1 MKNVVAWPNLIMT
14 LVLWPLI
21 VAASMGPSF
30 AASDVSMR
38 SPTVSDSVEMTSIG
52 TPLSEYLGTPPATT
66 SPDGKTFVIV
76 ARKGN
81 VGRNSNDYALLLFHK
96 EGVFL
101 SPQPDVVVSFSSMS
115 NRPGIDNVRWIGN
128 RTVGFLGAP
137 ENEPQQI
144 YSYDLTTRV
153 LTKRT
158 HSDTDIVCFD
168 ATSDFTTIVYMSRP
182 RPTYFFD
189 RKTLDRGL
197 IIDQQW
203 LPELM
208 MGSSSDLT
216 VGFIHAFE
224 LFVDRNGQPREQVP
238 TPEDLPLPLWGIWL
252 SADGAY
258 AVAGAMTKQMPTS
271 WIPYTDVATPG
282 SKGTRYL
289 LIDVQ
294 RSSARPLISGNGG
307 SGAPGTSIFSTVV
320 WLAESRSVVVSD
332 VYLPLDVSND
342 SLRAERAKTRYT
354 LEINADTGVLI
365 PITTGRFDL
374 ITAQAMTQKIFLAKH
389 SGTATRDASLAYQK
403 IHGVWQRTNTTSE
416 RDADIVEEQDLNTPP
431 RLFAVGLHGHE
442 RTLLL
447 DLNPQFRNVRFGRV
461 EAIDWK
467 GKDGHEAKGG
477 LYLPTDYGVGKRYPL
492 VIQTHGW
499 NPERFTID
507 GESAAGFAAQALA
520 GKGFIVVQMDE
531 RYGDVE
537 STEREGPMQVGL
549 YEALIDYLDG
559 RKLIDRTR
567 IGLMGWSR
575 SGFGV
580 RYALEFSKYPI
591 AAAAVVDGM
600 DASYFQYMVDLPFP
614 DGAVTE
620 TYTGIQ
626 GGDPLRGGLQKWERN
641 ATGFNLSKV
650 KTPVRLVALG
660 LHSVLE
666 NNWEWFAGL
675 EHLNKPVELILLRDA
690 LHSPVRPSERITA
703 QEGDV
708 DWFCFWLKDEED
720 HNPQKAEQYARWR
733 ELRKKQALVN
743 SDGTQ

>member
-1 MKNVVAWPNLIMT
+1 MKNAVVWPNLIKT
-14 LVLWPLI
+14 LVLWTLM
-21 VAASMGPSF
+21 VAASIGRSF
-30 AASDVSMR
+30 SASDVSMR
-38 SPTVSDSVEMTSIG
+38 SPTVSDSIEMTGIG
-52 TPLSEYLGTPPATT
+52 TPLSEYLGAPPATT
-66 SPDGKTFVIV
+66 SPNGKVFAIV

-81 VGRNSNDYALLLFHK
+81 IQRNSNDYTLLLFHK
-96 EGVFL
+96 DSVFL
-101 SPQPDVVVSFSSMS
+101 SPQPDVVVSFSSRS

-128 RTVGFLGAP
+128 TTVAFLGAP
-137 ENEPQQI
+137 ESEPQQI

-153 LTKRT
+153 LMKRT

-168 ATSDFTTIVYMSRP
+168 ARSDFTTIVYMSRP
-182 RPTYFFD
+182 RPSYFFD
-189 RKTLDRGL
+189 RKTLDSGL
-197 IIDQQW
+197 VIDQQW

-216 VGFIHAFE
+216 VGFIHPFE
-224 LFVDRNGQPREQVP
+224 LFVDRNGQPSEQVL
-238 TPEDLPLPLWGIWL
+238 TPEDLPLPFWGISL

-258 AVAGAMTKQMPTS
+258 AVVGAVTKQMPDA
-271 WIPYTDVATPG
+271 WIPYTDLGPPG
-282 SKGTRYL
+282 SKGDRYL

-294 RSSARPLISGNGG
+294 RSSVRPLISGNGG
-307 SGAPGTSIFSTVV
+307 SGAPGTCILSTVV

-342 SLRAERAKTRYT
+342 SLRAVRAKTRYT
-354 LEINADTGVLI
+354 LEINADTGALTPV
-365 PITTGRFDL
+365 TTGRFDL
-374 ITAQAMTQKIFLAKH
+374 ITAETMTQKIFLAKH
-389 SGTATRDASLAYQK
+389 SGTPTRDASLAYQK
-403 IHGVWQRTNTTSE
+403 IHGAWQRTNTTSE
-416 RDADIVEEQDLNTPP
+416 RDIDIVEEQDLNTPP
-431 RLFAVGLHGHE
+431 RLFAIRLHGHE

-447 DLNPQFRNVRFGRV
+447 DLNPQFHNVRFGRV
-461 EAIDWK
+461 EAIAWK
-467 GKDGHEAKGG
+467 GKEDHEAKGG
-477 LYLPTDYGVGKRYPL
+477 LYLPNDYAVGMRYPL

-507 GESAAGFAAQALA
+507 GESTAGFAAQALA

-531 RYGDVE
+531 KYGDVLN
-537 STEREGPMQVGL
+537 TEQEGPMQVGL

-559 RKLIDRTR
+559 RKLVDRKR
-567 IGLMGWSR
+567 VGLMGWSR
-575 SGFGV
+575 SGLGV

-600 DASYFQYMVDLPFP
+600 DASYLQYLVDLTIS
-614 DGAVTE
+614 DNEATE
-620 TYTGIQ
+620 TYTGIH
-626 GGDPLRGGLQKWERN
+626 GGDPLRGGLQKWEKN

-650 KTPVRLVALG
+650 NTPVRLVALG

-690 LHSPVRPSERITA
+690 LHSPVRPSERITV

-720 HNPQKAEQYARWR
+720 HNSEKAEQYARWR
-733 ELRKKQALVN
+733 ELRRKQASVKR
-743 SDGTQ
+743 DVTR